1 MPPDAPTIAGE
12 PDHPT
17 CEVPDCGKLAECFV
31 CETCAAHC
39 ALEDPEDC
47 WRFHEAW
54 RTGQPDPAFVTV
66 IDAVPPPA
74 PGQVRRINGQEIP
87 QARRPRRVQ

>member
-1 MPPDAPTIAGE
+1 MSSDAPPINDK
-12 PDHPT
+12 PDDLT
-17 CEVPDCGKLAECFV
+17 CEVPGCGKLAECFI

-47 WRFHEAW
+47 WRFHESW
-54 RTGQPDPAFVTV
+54 RTCKPDAAFVTI
-66 IDAVPPPA
+66 IDAVPPPG
-74 PGQVRRINGQEIP
+74 PGQVRRINGREVP